1 MKKDTPIL
9 NRISSPADLKELT
22 SEEARR
28 LCSELRGVILETV
41 AANGGHLASNLG
53 LVECTV
59 ALHRSFDSPRDSI
72 LFDVGHQAYTH
83 KLLTG
88 RRGCFDTLR
97 KADGISGF
105 VKRGENPHDKLS
117 AGHSGTSLSA
127 AVGMA
132 DAARLRGEDSYTIAI
147 IGDGSFSNGMVY
159 EALNHCS
166 GRGLRLIIILNDNEM
181 SISPNVGALSA
192 YFSKIATS
200 EGYFSFKHG
209 AKRLFMGIPGIGK
222 HLVGMARSIR
232 DFIKR
237 LLVKGNLFEDFGLD
251 YLGPVD
257 GNDLTKMESVLAEAK
272 TKDTPCLVHIRTKK
286 GLGYPPAEE
295 HPDFYHA
302 TSPFDIE
309 KGISRSAKE
318 NFSSVF
324 GAALCAAAE
333 KDSRICAITAAMTS
347 GTGLTPFAERYPD
360 RFFDV
365 GIAEEHAVTL
375 ASGLA
380 AGGMLPVFAV
390 YSTFAQRICD
400 QLLHDIA
407 LQKLPLV
414 LALDRCGFVDGDGI
428 THQGIFD
435 IPLLSCIPQA
445 EIWCAEAFSDIE
457 PMLNHALSRNALT
470 ILRYPR
476 GGQRDYDR
484 SGLSDVGTLMHSAVE
499 KAASHPVVIT
509 YGRLCDNALKAA
521 EATGA
526 RVICLKRLHPLPMD
540 ELMPLLNGAASILF
554 AEECQ
559 KRGGVGEALAA
570 ELHTRGI
577 AIPMRILAVEE
588 SFGGQGSADDLM
600 HAFGMDAEGL
610 AALLRKEAIL

>member
-9 NRISSPADLKELT
+9 DRIDSPADLKRLT
-22 SEEARR
+22 REESHR
-28 LCSELRGVILETV
+28 LCDELRAVILET
-41 AANGGHLASNLG
+41 AAENGGHLASNLG

-59 ALHRSFDSPRDSI
+59 ALHRVFDSPRDSI

-88 RRGCFDTLR
+88 RRDRFDSLR
-97 KADGISGF
+97 RSGGISGF
-105 VKRGENPHDKLS
+105 VKRGESPHDKLS

-166 GRGLRLIIILNDNEM
+166 GRGLKLIIILNDNEM

-209 AKRLFMGIPGIGK
+209 AKRLFMHIPGIGR
-222 HLVGMARSIR
+222 HLVSAARKIR

-237 LLVKGNLFEDFGLD
+237 LIVKGNLFEDFGLD

-257 GNDLTKMESVLAEAK
+257 GNELAKMESVLAEAK
-272 TKDTPCLVHIRTKK
+272 TKETPCLVHIRTRK
-286 GLGYPPAEE
+286 GMGYQPAEA
-295 HPDFYHA
+295 HPDLYHA
-302 TSPFDIE
+302 ISPFDLE
-309 KGISRSAKE
+309 KGAASGHKE

-324 GAALCAAAE
+324 GASLCNAAE
-333 KDSRICAITAAMTS
+333 KDARICAITAAMTS
-347 GTGLTPFAERYPD
+347 GTGLTSFAERYPD

-407 LQKLPLV
+407 LQRLPMV

-435 IPLLSCIPQA
+435 IPLLSCIPQV
-445 EIWCAEAFSDIE
+445 EIWCAEAFADIE
-457 PMLNHALSRNALT
+457 PMLRHALSRDSLT

-476 GGQRDYDR
+476 GGQREYDR
-484 SGLSDVGTLMHSAVE
+484 GMLVDAAALMHSAVE
-499 KAASHPVVIT
+499 KNAAHPVIIT
-509 YGRLCDNALKAA
+509 YGRLCANALEAA

-540 ELMPLLNGAASILF
+540 ELLPLLNGAASILF

-559 KRGGVGEALAA
+559 RRGGVGEALAA

-577 AIPMRILAVEE
+577 SIPMRILAPEE
-588 SFGGQGSADDLM
+588 SFGGQGSADELM
-600 HAFGMDAEGL
+600 RTFGMDAEGL
-610 AALLRKEAIL
+610 AKHLQS